1 MNSPL
6 QIDVKVTVTAPRDGP
21 YEPRTASAVTVSS
34 TGATQWSKKRWC
46 EVCGYSLSKYNQYPT
61 CGLCFSICEAYHKG
75 IRAEW
80 ANSAS
85 AAAPA
90 AAPALAT
97 AADGRPDALEEAQ
110 ILAAAAAAVKESNS
124 QS

>member
-1 MNSPL
+1 MSSAW
-6 QIDVKVTVTAPRDGP
+6 QFDIRVTVTAPPRHGP
-21 YEPRTASAVTVSS
+21 YEPGTASAMTVS
-34 TGATQWSKKRWC
+34 TGATQWSKTRWC
-46 EVCGYSLSKYNQYPT
+46 EVCGYPLNRYNQYTT
-61 CGLCFSICEAYHKG
+61 CGVCYSICERYHQG
-75 IRAEW
+75 IRAGW

-90 AAPALAT
+90 AAAPPAT
-97 AADGRPDALEEAQ
+97 ANGRPDALEEAQ

>member
-1 MNSPL
+1 MSSPL

-21 YEPRTASAVTVSS
+21 YGPGAASAVTVSS

-46 EVCGYSLSKYNQYPT
+46 EVCCYSLSKYNPYPT
-61 CGLCFSICEAYHKG
+61 CGVCYSICEDYHKG
-75 IRAEW
+75 IRAGW

-90 AAPALAT
+90 AAAPPAT
-97 AADGRPDALEEAQ
+97 ANGRPDALEEAQ

>member
-1 MNSPL
+1 MSSAW
-6 QIDVKVTVTAPRDGP
+6 QFDIRVTATAPPRHGA
-21 YEPRTASAVTVSS
+21 YEPGTASAMTVS
-34 TGATQWSKKRWC
+34 TGATQWSKTRWC
-46 EVCGYSLSKYNQYPT
+46 EVCGYPLNRYNQYTT
-61 CGLCFSICEAYHKG
+61 CGVCYSICELHHKR
-75 IRAEW
+75 IRAGW

-90 AAPALAT
+90 AAPPPAT